1 MPGKPNVRND
11 TLCPG
16 YGAALAGFLL
26 ATTASADAPR
36 NDTPA
41 NNYPT
46 LARVEYVQEC
56 INRNGGKQTNMYQ
69 CVCVV
74 DRIADSMSYDEFV
87 ESSTFAKY
95 STLPGD
101 GGGIFRDTD
110 EAKQKARL
118 FRATEA
124 NALRACNLPA
134 STAASA
140 APNSAA
146 PAAPATTAPAP
157 PAKDRSR

>member
-1 MPGKPNVRND
+1 MPGRYNVIND
-11 TLCPG
+11 TVCPG
-16 YGAALAGFLL
+16 YGAALVGLLL
-26 ATTASADAPR
+26 ATAASAQVPRSDA
-36 NDTPA
+36 PA

-56 INRNGGKQTNMYQ
+56 INRTGGKQTNMYQ

-74 DRIADSMSYDEFV
+74 DRIAETMSYDEFV

-95 STLPGD
+95 STLPGEA
-101 GGGIFRDTD
+101 GGIFRDTD

-124 NALRACNLPA
+124 NALRACNLPT
-134 STAASA
+134 STTASA
-140 APNSAA
+140 APTNSA
-146 PAAPATTAPAP
+146 PAAPATTAPAA
-157 PAKDRSR
+157 PAKNKSH